1 MFNHRIHLS
10 EEIKQIRK
18 DALTWLP
25 EPLTI
30 SHPSFIRQ
38 DNDGEMKGFPGDGQ
52 MWRRKEEKP
61 ENEAERRLPYSNSPL
76 RVYPPHF
83 LQLNFGA
90 VAGSAEGENAR
101 LNRAGREGAQ
111 NVPADSTPLQGAAGT
126 PGDSRYWEQCSR
138 LWPDPGPQDS
148 GSGWGPGFPQPA
160 AGQGAGLGTQ
170 ATPEQDRVTGT
181 RAGSLG
187 EDLEL

>member
-1 MFNHRIHLS
+1 MFNHRIRLS

-25 EPLTI
+25 EPPTT

-38 DNDGEMKGFPGDGQ
+38 DNDGEMKGFPRDGQ

-90 VAGSAEGENAR
+90 VAGRAEGENAR

-111 NVPADSTPLQGAAGT
+111 TSPRGQWGRQDTAGT
-126 PGDSRYWEQCSR
+126 GSSVHACGQALDPRTQARDGALASRSLLRGRGQA
-138 LWPDPGPQDS
+138 
-148 GSGWGPGFPQPA
+148 WGPRQH
-160 AGQGAGLGTQ
+160 QSRT
-170 ATPEQDRVTGT
+170 E
-181 RAGSLG
+181 
-187 EDLEL
+187 

>member
-1 MFNHRIHLS
+1 MFNHRIRLS

-25 EPLTI
+25 EPPTT

-38 DNDGEMKGFPGDGQ
+38 DNDGEMKGFPRDGQ

-90 VAGSAEGENAR
+90 VAGRAEGENAR

-111 NVPADSTPLQGAAGT
+111 TSPLTRRPYGGSGDARTQPVLGAVFTPVARPWT
-126 PGDSRYWEQCSR
+126 PGLR
-138 LWPDPGPQDS
+138 LGMGPWLPAVCCGAGGRPGDPGN
-148 GSGWGPGFPQPA
+148 
-160 AGQGAGLGTQ
+160 
-170 ATPEQDRVTGT
+170 T
-181 RAGSLG
+181 RAGQSDQDAG
-187 EDLEL
+187 GIPGGGS